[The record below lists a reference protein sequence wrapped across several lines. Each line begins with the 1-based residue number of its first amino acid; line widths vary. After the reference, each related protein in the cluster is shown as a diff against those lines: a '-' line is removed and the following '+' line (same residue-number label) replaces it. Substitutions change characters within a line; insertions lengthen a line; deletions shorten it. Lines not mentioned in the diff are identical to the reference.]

1 LEQVSELVLESIRN
15 GHNDYVGY
23 LVKFGDDM
31 FKDAAVIAIE
41 NNYPEILKSILSL
54 TDEKNNKYF
63 LAINMLD
70 ALGYEDFTF
79 SEEEMEYRHQDAI
92 EDLAKAKKLDDQ
104 QRRRL
109 EIERIVENFAYFEEV
124 YFTTPKDIDANRYY
138 GSKINSGHVPYG

>member
-1 LEQVSELVLESIRN
+1 
-15 GHNDYVGY
+15 
-23 LVKFGDDM
+23 
-31 FKDAAVIAIE
+31 
-41 NNYPEILKSILSL
+41 
-54 TDEKNNKYF
+54 
-63 LAINMLD
+63 MLD